1 MYENDTLKRIG
12 LQFFAEGDGGDDG
25 AGDNGAGGDEGTGGA
40 GGTGDN
46 GAGGSQTKTF
56 TQEEVNRM
64 LANEKRQGRQ
74 AALKALGL
82 DPNDKDAEKKAKG
95 ILDSHKT
102 QEQLTNEA
110 LENEKNARSE
120 AEKKALAAEQKLAVL
135 EAGCKKEFVEE
146 VTALAAVKVTD
157 TVDFAAAIKAVKE
170 KCPSFFD
177 EGEGGDGGTGG
188 GQGHRRQNPNNK
200 PGSMGA
206 RLAQNVTSNNVTKNP
221 YFNN

>member
-25 AGDNGAGGDEGTGGA
+25 ADNNGAGGDEGTGGA

-46 GAGGSQTKTF
+46 GAGGSQGKTF

-170 KCPSFFD
+170 KCPNFFD

>member
-1 MYENDTLKRIG
+1 MYENDTLKGIG
-12 LQFFAEGDGGDDG
+12 LQFFADGGDP
-25 AGDNGAGGDEGTGGA
+25 GAGGDGGNSEGGTDSAGGSGGGTGGE
-40 GGTGDN
+40 GGTQG
-46 GAGGSQTKTF
+46 KTF

-146 VTALAAVKVTD
+146 VTALAAVKVID

>member
-1 MYENDTLKRIG
+1 MYENDTLKGIG

-25 AGDNGAGGDEGTGGA
+25 ADNNGAGGDEGTGGA

-46 GAGGSQTKTF
+46 GAGGSQGKTF

-177 EGEGGDGGTGG
+177 EGEGSDGGTGG